1 MNRPVGRGVPAEP
14 SHEGRL
20 TPAESDRVMRYAR
33 LVRKA
38 VEVMGSEEAGR
49 EWLRSEQYGL
59 GMAVPLEYAEA
70 EAGGSPPTLESLA
83 TVAGVGH
90 ALGLAQ
96 CRGSTQ
102 GHGRPHAV
110 GEVTAAWVD

>member
-1 MNRPVGRGVPAEP
+1 MALKAPPAGSGTGCENFRIFDWTPDFLKLTFGASERKSDDSGPALERPG
-14 SHEGRL
+14 
-20 TPAESDRVMRYAR
+20 TPRVAP
-33 LVRKA
+33 VD
-38 VEVMGSEEAGR
+38 GS
-49 EWLRSEQYGL
+49 Q
-59 GMAVPLEYAEA
+59 
-70 EAGGSPPTLESLA
+70 PTLESLA